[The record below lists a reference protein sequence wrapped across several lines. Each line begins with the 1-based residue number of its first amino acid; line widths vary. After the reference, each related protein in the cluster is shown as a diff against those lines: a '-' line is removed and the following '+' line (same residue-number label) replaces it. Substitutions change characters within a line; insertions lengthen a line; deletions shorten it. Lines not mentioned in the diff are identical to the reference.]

1 MLALTVSY
9 PQIQLFLL
17 VLLRVAAI
25 LMSLPI
31 FSGDNVPAMFKA
43 GLALALTL
51 VLYPTVE
58 LSVLPPMNG
67 WIYLTLGV
75 VGEVL
80 LGLGVGLA
88 IRLLMA
94 GVQMAGQVAGF
105 QMGLA
110 IANIMDPATSMQT
123 PILAQAYNLFAMLI
137 FLAIDAHHWFFRA
150 LAESFTLLPPFHF
163 TLSASFVGYLMTMAG
178 SMFVIALEI
187 GAPIIVVLLL
197 ASVSFGL
204 MARTVPQMNI
214 FIVAMPLKIV
224 IGLLFIVF
232 SLPYLQ
238 PYLRVLFDEFGAGL
252 VPLFSRLGG

>member
-1 MLALTVSY
+1 MLTLTISY

-17 VLLRVAAI
+17 VFLRVTTI

-43 GLALALTL
+43 GLAIAVAL
-51 VLYPTVE
+51 VLFPVVDLTHVPE
-58 LSVLPPMNG
+58 MDG
-67 WIYLTLGV
+67 WIFLTMGV
-75 VGEVL
+75 VSEVL

-88 IRLLMA
+88 IRLIMA
-94 GVQMAGQVAGF
+94 GIQMAGQVSGF

-123 PILAQAYNLFAMLI
+123 PILAQAFNLFAMLI
-137 FLAIDAHHWFFRA
+137 FLAINAHHWFFQA
-150 LAESFTLLPPFHF
+150 LAESFILIPPFHF
-163 TLSASFVGYLMTMAG
+163 ALSSAFIGYLMDMAG
-178 SMFVIALEI
+178 NMFIIALKI
-187 GAPIIVVLLL
+187 GAPVIVVLVLT
-197 ASVSFGL
+197 SVSFGL

-224 IGLLFIVF
+224 IGLFFIVF

-238 PYLRVLFDEFGAGL
+238 PYLRELFDGFGAGL
-252 VPLFSRLGG
+252 VPLLRLMGG